1 MVGESGEKK
10 RTQVYI
16 GAYRHALDAKGRV
29 FLPAKFRAGL
39 AGGVVVAPWA
49 ARYLVILD
57 KDEWPSFV
65 EQLGTARREGTISSS
80 QELVITSEASDE
92 EPDGQG
98 RITIPQRLRE
108 FAHVD
113 KEVWFLG
120 RGKRIEIVAAEA
132 WDVQRDVGLG
142 ELAAR
147 ADMPV

>member
-1 MVGESGEKK
+1 M
-10 RTQVYI
+10 YF

-29 FLPAKFRAGL
+29 FLPAKFRAKL
-39 AGGVVVAPWA
+39 AGGVMVAPWA
-49 ARYLVILD
+49 SRHLVILD

-65 EQLGTARREGTISSS
+65 EQLAAARREGKLSSS

-92 EPDGQG
+92 EPDAQG
-98 RITIPQRLRE
+98 RITLPQRLRQ
-108 FAHVD
+108 FAEVD

-132 WDVQRDVGLG
+132 WDAQRDLGLG
-142 ELAAR
+142 ELAAQ